1 VQKVKKLIL
10 QININ
15 ILRSIIK
22 VKKFLII
29 FILIST
35 LISCQKEDMVIN
47 QYKKIIID
55 STIFQDTI
63 ITKKLKLYKI
73 VDKVSN
79 KKEPKSKKKRF
90 KFKEFIKSKFKK
102 C

>member
-63 ITKKLKLYKI
+63 ITKKLKLL
-73 VDKVSN
+73 SN

>member
-29 FILIST
+29 FILISA

-63 ITKKLKLYKI
+63 ITKKLKLL
-73 VDKVSN
+73 SN

>member
-1 VQKVKKLIL
+1 
-10 QININ
+10 
-15 ILRSIIK
+15 
-22 VKKFLII
+22 
-29 FILIST
+29 
-35 LISCQKEDMVIN
+35 MVIN

>member
-1 VQKVKKLIL
+1 MQKVKKLIL

>member
-1 VQKVKKLIL
+1 
-10 QININ
+10 
-15 ILRSIIK
+15 
-22 VKKFLII
+22 
-29 FILIST
+29 
-35 LISCQKEDMVIN
+35 MVIN

-63 ITKKLKLYKI
+63 ITKKLKLL
-73 VDKVSN
+73 SN